1 MRQEK
6 TTTLIRQWYILRLLR
21 HVHYVSTQDI
31 KDSLLSHYSI
41 DVDLRTI
48 QRDLQ
53 GLMTIFPLE
62 CRKDSVPYGWRW
74 QKEAKHELPISQ
86 SQALTFMMVE
96 TQLKDILPFTVLQEL
111 QPYFDASKAIV
122 GVNQNLS
129 TIGGAAIAST
139 SGIGNFH
146 GRLMA
151 GILTLAN
158 IKQGRGTQPKHLLPS
173 DTQKQAFGALFK
185 MLNEHQL
192 SEWSNELNDFLDEKS

>member
-74 QKEAKHELPISQ
+74 EKEAKHELPISQ

-96 TQLKDILPFTVLQEL
+96 TQLKDILPHTVLREL

-122 GVNQNLS
+122 GVQPNIPF
-129 TIGGAAIAST
+129 IGGAAIAGT
-139 SGIGNFH
+139 AGIGLFH
-146 GRLMA
+146 GRLMG
-151 GILTLAN
+151 GIFALTN
-158 IKQGRGTQPKHLLPS
+158 ITQLFHSRDKHPLS
-173 DTQKQAFGALFK
+173 SEREKQAFKALFT
-185 MLNEHQL
+185 LLDEHNL
-192 SEWSNELNDFLDEKS
+192 SELSHELSDFVHEH

>member
-6 TTTLIRQWYILRLLR
+6 TNTLLRQWYILRLLR

-96 TQLKDILPFTVLQEL
+96 TQLKDVLPHTVLKEL
-111 QPYFDASKAIV
+111 QPYFEASKAVIE
-122 GVNQNLS
+122 GKAICAPIL
-129 TIGGAAIAST
+129 GASCAAVT
-139 SGIGNFH
+139 GIGKLPTFFEW
-146 GRLMA
+146 LIAMS
-151 GILTLAN
+151 LSQK
-158 IKQGRGTQPKHLLPS
+158 IKTVLNPEQE
-173 DTQKQAFGALFK
+173 KQAFSILFNT
-185 MLNEHQL
+185 LNQYGL
-192 SEWSNELNDFLDEKS
+192 RDWSNELKPLTQAKTQE